1 MSTQLA
7 AALQALL
14 IARKA
19 ETLRKGWKDVPA
31 WVFCSTRG
39 TILTY
44 ANVRRAMISVL
55 KQAKLPPH
63 FTPHCMRHTFASLL
77 LSAGESVVYVQRQ
90 LGHASI
96 QLTVDTYG
104 KWLPIGNK
112 SAVDRLDDPAT
123 RVDLLQSGSKVVAK
137 RGNGGRAKKVQ
148 VLEL

>member
-1 MSTQLA
+1 MGLLLHPGDDSDLCERAPRDDQRPEAGDAPAPLH
-7 AALQALL
+7 AALHA
-14 IARKA
+14 
-19 ETLRKGWKDVPA
+19 
-31 WVFCSTRG
+31 
-39 TILTY
+39 
-44 ANVRRAMISVL
+44 
-55 KQAKLPPH
+55 
-63 FTPHCMRHTFASLL
+63 HTFASLL

-123 RVDLLQSGSKVVAK
+123 RVDLLQSGSKVVEK